1 MNSSNRLYL
10 VLFLSIVV
18 LAGCSKSESIVTP
31 PTPGNIETLST
42 LPEQTGLNGENG
54 FTDRSVIASML
65 ATIDTETGQITLE
78 PAERVGSYH
87 FNLTNL
93 KPNVIGIA
101 GYGFDPAHNNNFY
114 ADIRLTHPYPGSG
127 IDAFDPRI
135 IAVLPAN
142 SPSNSL
148 SFPEY
153 NVLLNGKVVMEP
165 DGYMRLWDKTNLPG
179 DANPFKAYYKDQPY
193 RRFSSSVAPETQRWY
208 LDLSGFSGPAQFYLI
223 CDVSTG
229 FPSAPT
235 PVTHN
240 APDPVD
246 VQIEIDGTLAAN
258 GGYASITATLLDWQ
272 GTNYVTVGIECPDL
286 FDGIIPFDLQGPGI
300 DPNTYIFT
308 GEIGNDN
315 LAPEGKYYCLVHAF
329 DGYDAV
335 GIYEVV
341 ELNVSP
347 APTPVYYDSFIDY
360 STIDVKEIRVQGY
373 GFGNE
378 QADSIVLVDDL
389 VSGFTVAS
397 WRYDEIKIQI
407 PNDNLDHSVH
417 IEISGAVSYDAQ
429 LPESDSILFIYNT
442 NNSDS
447 VAIKDYYTSATTGR
461 GISDEMIYG
470 MDLSLGETI
479 SRTQYDEQI
488 KTPVENFITNHDL
501 KYRIKY
507 IVLAKGIPL
516 RINATHEG
524 DYYTLDY
531 AAVESELTLL
541 FSTYT
546 LDGKVNN
553 PFYAK
558 PAGSWFHPFKYTF
571 GTGIMAY
578 LVTRLAA
585 WDLDEVYA
593 EIDRGLNGYSGS
605 EAYAVLD
612 GGTSYDRMES
622 AATRYDDIGLQYLF
636 ENSSVFLTAG
646 TIADPTISDHVIA
659 YTGHGIHHSPSP
671 PGGTY
676 WVAELNFTLL
686 NGAIFNTYESFN
698 GTTFIEANRS
708 SHGMVGDWIR
718 VGGTGGI
725 GHVFEPWSDAV
736 GDERYLYPRQV
747 SGHNLAEACYMS
759 CKYLS
764 WTETIVGDPLCVIDV
779 M

>member
-1 MNSSNRLYL
+1 MNFSIRLYL
-10 VLFLSIVV
+10 VLLLSITI
-18 LAGCSKSESIVTP
+18 LAGCSKSGSVVTP
-31 PTPGNIETLST
+31 PTPDNIESLST
-42 LPEQTGLNGENG
+42 LPDQSGSYGENG

-65 ATIDTETGQITLE
+65 ATIDPTTGQISLE

-87 FNLTNL
+87 FNLTSL

-101 GYGFDPAHNNNFY
+101 GFGYDPAHNNNFY
-114 ADIRLTHPYPGSG
+114 ADIKLTHPYPGSG

-148 SFPEY
+148 SFPGY

-179 DANPFKAYYKDQPY
+179 DTNPFKAYYKNQPY
-193 RRFSSSVAPETQRWY
+193 RRFASNVAPETQRWY
-208 LDLSGFSGPAQFYLI
+208 LNLSGFSGPIQFYLI

-229 FPSAPT
+229 YPLVPT

-246 VQIEIDGTLAAN
+246 VQIGIDGTLAAN
-258 GGYASITATLLDWQ
+258 GGYANVTATILDWQ
-272 GTNYVTVGIECPDL
+272 GTSYVTVGIECPAL
-286 FDGIIPFDLQGPGI
+286 FDGIIPFELQGPGI
-300 DPNTYIFT
+300 DPNTYIYT

-315 LAPEGKYYCLVHAF
+315 LAPQGKYYSLVNAF
-329 DGYDAV
+329 DGYEAV
-335 GIYEVV
+335 GIYKVV
-341 ELNVSP
+341 ALTVAQAP
-347 APTPVYYDSFIDY
+347 APVFFDSFIDY
-360 STIDVKEIRVQGY
+360 STIDKKEIRVKGF
-373 GFGNE
+373 GFGNN
-378 QADSIVLVDDL
+378 QNDSVILVDGL
-389 VSGFTVAS
+389 STGFTVAS
-397 WRYDEIKIQI
+397 WRYDEIRIQI
-407 PNDNLDHSVH
+407 PNDNKDHSVH
-417 IEISGAVSYDAQ
+417 VQINGAAPYDAP

-442 NNSDS
+442 LDSDS

-470 MDLSLGETI
+470 MNLSLGEAIT
-479 SRTQYDEQI
+479 RTEYNEQI
-488 KTPVENFITNHDL
+488 KAPVENFILTHDL

-516 RINATHEG
+516 KVNATHDG

-531 AAVESELTLL
+531 AAVESEMTLL
-541 FSTYT
+541 FNTNP

-558 PAGSWFHPFKYTF
+558 PAGSWFHPFKFSY
-571 GTGIMAY
+571 GTGKMSY

-585 WDLDEVYA
+585 WDLDEVFA
-593 EIDRGLNGYSGS
+593 EIDRGLYGYSGS
-605 EAYAVLD
+605 EAYAILD

-622 AATRYDDIGLQYLF
+622 AATRYADMGLQYLF
-636 ENSSVFLTAG
+636 ENGPIFLTAE
-646 TIADPTISDHVIA
+646 TIANPAISDHVIA
-659 YTGHGIHHSPSP
+659 YTGHGIHHNPAP

-676 WVAELNFTLL
+676 YIAELDFTLL